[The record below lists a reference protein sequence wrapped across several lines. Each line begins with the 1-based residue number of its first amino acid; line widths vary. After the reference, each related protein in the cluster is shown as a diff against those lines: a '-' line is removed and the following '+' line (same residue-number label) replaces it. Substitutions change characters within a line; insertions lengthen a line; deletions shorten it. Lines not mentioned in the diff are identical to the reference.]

1 MILTALKHLDIREVT
16 VIYVALIIYDAH
28 LSMYIAFCDMEFLLL
43 SMVSTK
49 KTVLSGSNNS
59 DHVGLQASSSG
70 ILVKKGEIVTE
81 VTIYFI
87 LAGCIL

>member
-1 MILTALKHLDIREVT
+1 
-16 VIYVALIIYDAH
+16 
-28 LSMYIAFCDMEFLLL
+28 MEFLLL